1 MAESNPPATTY
12 AATVSDET
20 QMLKLMS
27 QPSTTFMT
35 SAIEYM
41 LMPLMK
47 TVISP
52 KLMAESARA
61 GSP

>member
-1 MAESNPPATTY
+1 
-12 AATVSDET
+12 
-20 QMLKLMS
+20 MLKLMS
-27 QPSTTFMT
+27 QPSTTFNT

-52 KLMAESARA
+52 KLTAESARA